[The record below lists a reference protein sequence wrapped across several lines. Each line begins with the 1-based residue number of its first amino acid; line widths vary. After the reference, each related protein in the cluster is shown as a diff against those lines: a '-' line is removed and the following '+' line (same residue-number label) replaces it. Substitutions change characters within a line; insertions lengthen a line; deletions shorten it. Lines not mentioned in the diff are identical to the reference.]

1 MNIDEIFSKGASYL
15 ISEKGYE
22 DYISGKDVTLG
33 RPVGD
38 DTVVWVAPSAEIDE
52 AIIKTNG
59 NPRELETL
67 LGLPENSLGD
77 TPVRV
82 NIDNID
88 GLDIR
93 IPDASTPGANP
104 NFIPGGSTSGGITE
118 RVIYNCPNP
127 DVNHNIGE
135 IGNTNSI
142 NGIPT
147 KQLNNLYNSLGRDS
161 ECLRFIHCIYYTSAA
176 RGFIRVLFKIPLNTF
191 IIVRFRLWHLLMK
204 S

>member
-1 MNIDEIFSKGASYL
+1 MGH
-15 ISEKGYE
+15 
-22 DYISGKDVTLG
+22 
-33 RPVGD
+33 PVGD

-52 AIIKTNG
+52 AIIKTK
-59 NPRELETL
+59 
-67 LGLPENSLGD
+67 S
-77 TPVRV
+77 
-82 NIDNID
+82 
-88 GLDIR
+88 
-93 IPDASTPGANP
+93 
-104 NFIPGGSTSGGITE
+104 
-118 RVIYNCPNP
+118 
-127 DVNHNIGE
+127 DVNPNIGE

-147 KQLNNLYNSLGRDS
+147 KQLNNLYNSSGRDS